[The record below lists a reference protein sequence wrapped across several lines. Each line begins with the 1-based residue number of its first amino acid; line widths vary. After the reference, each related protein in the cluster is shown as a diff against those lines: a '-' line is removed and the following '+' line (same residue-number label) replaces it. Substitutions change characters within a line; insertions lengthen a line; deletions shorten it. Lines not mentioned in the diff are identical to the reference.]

1 MNKQEAIEKINNMVT
16 LKIRDTTVHQQF
28 DTIDKHKVLDII
40 SQIHEPKQPVVPQF
54 VVEWYEENKDDFDK
68 NLFELIY
75 YVVSCYTIDGK
86 VDFEELTHLYKDW
99 MSNDFKRWMSMAYE
113 NGAITTLVNMHQFG
127 YEVEKEK
134 LYMVE
139 IPNPNS
145 KGTNKIYLCKDNNT
159 EKVYLCKGNFN
170 PSKNKN
176 LKLTEAEIKKDFEW
190 AWQFAK
196 EIEELSTRKVM
207 K

>member
-1 MNKQEAIEKINNMVT
+1 MKMKMNKQELITKMHEAILNCKQLKYYTTQFEKGYNDGVSYAIY
-16 LKIRDTTVHQQF
+16 LAEQ
-28 DTIDKHKVLDII
+28 LD
-40 SQIHEPKQPVVPQF
+40 EPEKPVVPKF
-54 VVEWYEENKDDFDK
+54 VAEWYEENKDDFDK

-75 YVVSCYTIDGK
+75 YVVSCYTIDGE

-127 YEVEKEK
+127 YTVEKEK
-134 LYMVE
+134 LYTVE

-145 KGTNKIYLCKDNNT
+145 KGTNKIYLCKENNT
-159 EKVYLCKGNFN
+159 GKVYLCKGNFN

-176 LKLTEAEIKKDFEW
+176 LKLTEAEIKQDFEW
-190 AWQFAK
+190 AWQWA
-196 EIEELSTRKVM
+196 EEVKG
-207 K
+207 